1 MRKQLMRN
9 HFEYRR
15 FLLLLFIFLE
25 IAVIGCSQKNGGL
38 DIHLPKGI
46 HLSDHPSGFWM
57 QELLHHSD
65 DTTLHQ
71 SIGISEALLDIGEP
85 IDKYRM
91 DEHSFSIIYKVKTDN
106 NSNYFKV
113 SGSTGESSVT
123 WITLLIDEPGIPWSM
138 LIPNEVENLRPNRAS
153 EMAAV
158 ISSEADRGARLFLFG
173 WGKYC
178 KEISLVY

>member
-1 MRKQLMRN
+1 MRN

-15 FLLLLFIFLE
+15 YLFFIFIFLE
-25 IAVIGCSQKNGGL
+25 IALIGCAQKNSGL
-38 DIHLPKGI
+38 QIHLPKGI
-46 HLSDHPSGFWM
+46 HLTDHPSGFWM

-65 DTTLHQ
+65 DTTRYTG
-71 SIGISEALLDIGEP
+71 IRISEVLSDIGEP

-91 DEHSFSIIYKVKTDN
+91 DENSFTIIWKVKTDN
-106 NSNYFKV
+106 NSYYFEE
-113 SGSTGESSVT
+113 SGSTGGNSVT

-138 LIPNEVENLRPNRAS
+138 LIPKEIVNLKQNRAS

-158 ISSEADRGARLFLFG
+158 ISSEADKGARLFLFG